1 MILTLFNIFY
11 VLIAIAMCILILL
24 QSGAGAQAGSGFGGG
39 ASATV
44 FGARGASTFLSRGT
58 GVLAALFFL
67 LSILMGIYLHPSNQA
82 QQQADLGLMS
92 GVGTSEPAK
101 TEPVKVPA
109 IPAKADVPAAPVKN
123 DVPTPTPAAA
133 QSGSDKPTPITAD
146 AKVPATRSEKSEK
159 PAQPEKPK
167 KH

>member
-1 MILTLFNIFY
+1 MVLTLFNIFY

-24 QSGAGAQAGSGFGGG
+24 QRGSGAQAGSGFGGG

-58 GVLAALFFL
+58 AVLAALFFL
-67 LSILMGIYLHPSNQA
+67 LSIAMGIYLHPSNRP
-82 QQQADLGLMS
+82 QQADLGLMS

-101 TEPVKVPA
+101 TPATPGNTAVPA
-109 IPAKADVPAAPVKN
+109 APAKSDVPAAP
-123 DVPTPTPAAA
+123 AAA
-133 QSGSDKPTPITAD
+133 ASGSDKPAPIPAVVKEP
-146 AKVPATRSEKSEK
+146 AKSAEKSDK
-159 PAQPEKPK
+159 PAQPETPK

>member
-92 GVGTSEPAK
+92 GVDTSEPAK
-101 TEPVKVPA
+101 TEPAKPA
-109 IPAKADVPAAPVKN
+109 VAQRHRHAAPRFRFAYSN
-123 DVPTPTPAAA
+123 SLDRPF
-133 QSGSDKPTPITAD
+133 
-146 AKVPATRSEKSEK
+146 
-159 PAQPEKPK
+159 
-167 KH
+167 